1 MGIKNKVQLI
11 GNVGREPSTTE
22 LENGRTLKSAD
33 FAKGMGNFGKIRNGT
48 NEDPAVGVLPY
59 FHFR

>member
-1 MGIKNKVQLI
+1 MGIRNKVQPI
-11 GNVGREPSTTE
+11 GNVEREPNITE

-48 NEDPAVGVLPY
+48 K
-59 FHFR
+59 